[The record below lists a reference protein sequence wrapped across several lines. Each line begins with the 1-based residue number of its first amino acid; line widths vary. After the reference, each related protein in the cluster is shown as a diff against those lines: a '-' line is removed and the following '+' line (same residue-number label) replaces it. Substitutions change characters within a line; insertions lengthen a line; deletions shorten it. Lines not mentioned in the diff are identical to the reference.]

1 MSASAMRYYTPASC
15 KRRSREERLLI
26 SAELVIGVTAVLG
39 GMALV
44 IRPSGSQLQAKLSA
58 LSGTPFSDWR
68 VPGELLLILVGGGS
82 LLTALW
88 LWRLYWD
95 TRELALLSGLGVV
108 AFELVEWA
116 TIGFQPLEA
125 LVACVA
131 LTVVVLAWRLL
142 SRVEVP

>member
-1 MSASAMRYYTPASC
+1 
-15 KRRSREERLLI
+15 
-26 SAELVIGVTAVLG
+26 
-39 GMALV
+39 MALV
-44 IRPSGSQLQAKLSA
+44 IRPSGSRLQAKLSA
-58 LSGTPFSDWR
+58 LSGTPLSDWR
-68 VPGELLLILVGGGS
+68 VPGALLLILVGGGS